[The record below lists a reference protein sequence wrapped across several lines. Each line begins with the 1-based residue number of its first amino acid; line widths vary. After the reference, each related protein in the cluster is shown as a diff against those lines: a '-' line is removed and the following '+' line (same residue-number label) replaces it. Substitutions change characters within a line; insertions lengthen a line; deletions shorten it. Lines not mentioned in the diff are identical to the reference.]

1 MKTNLMQ
8 LLRLVLM
15 VLAVAGVIY
24 AIEFMERGIAVWFW
38 VVLSVSGSWA
48 CSIRSADAALRGP
61 GKSRAAAARK
71 EAQPPF
77 ETLTGA

>member
-24 AIEFMERGIAVWFW
+24 AIEFMSAASPCGSGLRC
-38 VVLSVSGSWA
+38 SVSGSWA
-48 CSIRSADAALRGP
+48 CSIRSA
-61 GKSRAAAARK
+61 
-71 EAQPPF
+71 
-77 ETLTGA
+77 